1 MIQWI
6 TLLLLT
12 VLMVAC
18 NNHKGTVLNPAQQKA
33 RFDSVV
39 KLKIKEAMENEAQLQ
54 RDRMAIEMKE
64 KIDSI
69 EQKLSAQ
76 RAAQPILNTDTTTH
90 SLESATT
97 DSSTSTSTP
106 KL

>member
-12 VLMVAC
+12 VLMFAC

-33 RFDSVV
+33 RFDSAV
-39 KLKIKEAMENEAQLQ
+39 KVKIKEAMENEAQLQ

-69 EQKLSAQ
+69 EQKLSSK

-90 SLESATT
+90 SPKSVIA
-97 DSSTSTSTP
+97 DSSISTP